1 MSAATWQDVTRLLL
15 PTSLIIAL
23 LASLTAFQILGPV
36 AGIKSGYVF
45 LGLLF
50 AIVIYRYS
58 QPKREEVGRSSH
70 TVQSSELGKVVF
82 GIVLLSMAAVA
93 QADAFLPFGASTM
106 RTVSLLVVLPIG
118 YILLTVQIRRRAP
131 TGWLISQLVALF
143 ALDPITKYLSTNF
156 YFGRGDIPKHVYYTD
171 LITAN
176 GTWQSLPETTMY
188 QYFPGH
194 QTLLGAV
201 SFLTG
206 FSSYD
211 SLVITGIITY
221 LVVICAAYLLARLFF
236 SDRILAICILF
247 GVTVLGPIHRY
258 SVYFYPQALA
268 VVLGLIVILGA
279 YRYSTFKPTS
289 YLVHTL
295 LTVPIVI
302 ALWFTHH
309 FTVVLFAPIL
319 AGLLTIPIL
328 ADRAFGFEGVIRPQL
343 LPIVAWV
350 GGSVA
355 YWSVGSVFISTLI
368 SALSRVVSYMQVTS
382 SSSGG
387 DPVQT
392 LGSSLPE
399 PSITEAVISL
409 VSVSGIYNVFL
420 VCMLSLGVV
429 MLFRNLNLYRRTAG
443 IVTIGVL
450 GSIFMIRIPLDIHG
464 IQRIQLPLSLFV
476 AFIIGSSLYRFVSI
490 PSTSLKR
497 IAPAI
502 LVVAVLATAGPAVAA
517 DDLYGLHS
525 GPDLWEKQS
534 LPETQ
539 KEFSAAE
546 MESFQQSAAYIEEQ
560 ETSVATDWN
569 SAIGLSRYGA
579 ASGPF
584 VVADDR
590 ISTEQD
596 LLLYRQRW
604 TDHSVRYVPSR
615 IDFRTLL
622 VSEDW
627 MRDSVRSENKVYTTG
642 EIGML
647 ADRENATY
655 LDRQ

>member
-1 MSAATWQDVTRLLL
+1 M
-15 PTSLIIAL
+15 
-23 LASLTAFQILGPV
+23 AFQILGPV
-36 AGIKSGYVF
+36 AGVKSGYVF

-58 QPKREEVGRSSH
+58 QTEGEEVGHSSY

-82 GIVLLSMAAVA
+82 GGVLLAIAAVA
-93 QADAFLPFGASTM
+93 QADALLPFGAPTM

-118 YILLTVQIRRRAP
+118 YILLAVQIRQRAP

-143 ALDPITKYLSTNF
+143 ALDPLTKYQSTNF

-171 LITAN
+171 LITSS
-176 GTWQSLPETTMY
+176 GTWRSLPETTMY

-211 SLVITGIITY
+211 SLVITGILTY

-236 SDRILAICILF
+236 PDRILSICILF

-258 SVYFYPQALA
+258 SVYFYPQAVA
-268 VVLGLIVILGA
+268 VALGLIVILGA
-279 YRYSTFKPTS
+279 YRYSTFEPTS
-289 YLVHTL
+289 YLVHTV
-295 LTVPIVI
+295 LTIPIVV

-319 AGLLTIPIL
+319 AGLLTVPIL
-328 ADRAFGFEGVIRPQL
+328 ANRGFGFEGVIRPQL

-355 YWSVGSVFISTLI
+355 YWLVGSVFISTLI
-368 SALSRVVSYMQVTS
+368 SALTRVVSFMQVTGDA
-382 SSSGG
+382 SGG

-392 LGSSLPE
+392 LGRSLPE

-409 VSVSGIYNVFL
+409 FSVSGIYNVFL
-420 VCMLSLGVV
+420 VCLLSLGVLV
-429 MLFRNLNLYRRTAG
+429 LFRNHNLYRRAAG
-443 IVTIGVL
+443 IVTVGVL
-450 GSIFMIRIPLDIHG
+450 GSIFMIRIPLEIHG

-476 AFIIGSSLYRFVSI
+476 AFIIGSSLYWLVSN
-490 PSTSLKR
+490 PNTSLKR
-497 IAPAI
+497 IAPGL

-546 MESFQQSAAYIEEQ
+546 MESFQQSATYLKEQ

-579 ASGPF
+579 GSGSF

-590 ISTEQD
+590 IRTEQD

-604 TDHSVRYVPSR
+604 TTHSVRYVPSR

-622 VSEDW
+622 VSDDW
-627 MRDSVRSENKVYTTG
+627 MRGSVRSENKVYTTG